1 MGIVT
6 DNVKIGTVKTDVVVI
21 DSPEKKAR
29 SQKRQRG
36 CIVQVR
42 CTPDERA
49 KIEEKAAAAG
59 LSVSGYCRNKLLGK
73 KTRRTQRRIFPEAA
87 VLAPLV
93 GQLGSLGNNLN
104 QLAHMG
110 HMDRAINRDY
120 LNDILGRIDDLA
132 AEIRGLFK

>member
-1 MGIVT
+1 VT
-6 DNVKIGTVKTDVVVI
+6 DNVKTDVVVT
-21 DSPEKKAR
+21 DSPEKKPR
-29 SQKRQRG
+29 SRKRQRTKLVG
-36 CIVQVR
+36 VH
-42 CTPDERA
+42 CTPDEYA

-59 LSVSGYCRNKLLGK
+59 LSVSGYARNKLLGK
-73 KTRRTQRRIFPEAA
+73 KTRRTQRRILPEAA

-110 HMDRAINRDY
+110 HLDRAINRDY

-132 AEIRGLFK
+132 ADIRGLFK

>member
-1 MGIVT
+1 MTDIVEI
-6 DNVKIGTVKTDVVVI
+6 DTVESDLI
-21 DSPEKKAR
+21 ENGSPDKKPR
-29 SQKRQRG
+29 SKKRQRTKLIG
-36 CIVQVR
+36 VH
-42 CTPDERA
+42 CTPEEYA

-59 LSVSGYCRNKLLGK
+59 LSVSGYARNKLLGK
-73 KTRRTQRRIFPEAA
+73 KTRRTQRRILPEAA

-110 HMDRAINRDY
+110 HMDRAINQDY

-132 AEIRGLFK
+132 ADIRGVFR